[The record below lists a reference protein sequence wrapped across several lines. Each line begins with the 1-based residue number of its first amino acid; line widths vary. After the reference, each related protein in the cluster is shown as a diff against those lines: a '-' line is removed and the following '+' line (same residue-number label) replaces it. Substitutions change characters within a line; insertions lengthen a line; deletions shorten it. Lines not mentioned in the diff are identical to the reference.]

1 LGLARPAGAAGL
13 SCSDHLP
20 FDESNLQWRKRKSP
34 RPRLVR
40 AGRSSI
46 APADRV
52 PADAMPPA
60 RSSRAVPPRSSHATP
75 PSPAGRPRPLSAR
88 SSGRKERTDALRP
101 GACRRTGL
109 RTRTARSRRRRT
121 GAEGGRSCLAA
132 FSLTSL
138 PALPADRVLKCLERK
153 IAPPT
158 SHRARARCG
167 HPLPRTGERRTNRHR
182 DATPRRRRV
191 YTSPPPPVNPYL
203 RSSALTLRTLHPPDT
218 A

>member
-1 LGLARPAGAAGL
+1 LGSHAPPAPPAFPAGSPPVDGPISGGGNENRPARVWCGRG
-13 SCSDHLP
+13 D
-20 FDESNLQWRKRKSP
+20 
-34 RPRLVR
+34 RL
-40 AGRSSI
+40 I

-60 RSSRAVPPRSSHATP
+60 RSSRAVPARSSHATP

-88 SSGRKERTDALRP
+88 SSGRRERTDALRP
-101 GACRRTGL
+101 AACRRTGL

-138 PALPADRVLKCLERK
+138 PALPAGRVLKCLERK

-191 YTSPPPPVNPYL
+191 YTSPPPPVKPCF
-203 RSSALTLRTLHPPDT
+203 RSPALTLWALHPPDT